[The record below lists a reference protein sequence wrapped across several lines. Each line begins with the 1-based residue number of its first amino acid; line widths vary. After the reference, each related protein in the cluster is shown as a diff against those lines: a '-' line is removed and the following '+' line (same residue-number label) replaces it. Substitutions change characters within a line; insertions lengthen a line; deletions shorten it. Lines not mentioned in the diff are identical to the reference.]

1 MRFVKIGR
9 RYFFGWQGEKR
20 RHSRGY
26 IEAFQ
31 RSQAEKEQVSIHKSC
46 VVCQPITTQRQL
58 LLTDDHPPR
67 HPVSTVR
74 QGVEIN
80 TRRQAGAVK
89 GKDIFSFQ
97 QAYLLIV

>member
-20 RHSRGY
+20 RYRRGGH

-46 VVCQPITTQRQL
+46 VARL
-58 LLTDDHPPR
+58 
-67 HPVSTVR
+67 
-74 QGVEIN
+74 
-80 TRRQAGAVK
+80 
-89 GKDIFSFQ
+89 
-97 QAYLLIV
+97 